1 MTNKEEEQTF
11 EQAMQKLE
19 GIVEKLEEGE
29 VPLEKAI
36 EYYKE
41 GMKLS
46 KHCNDKLKKVEHEM
60 TEIMNEHNEVEPY
73 TLEEEE

>member
-1 MTNKEEEQTF
+1 MSNQEEKEMTF
-11 EQAMQKLE
+11 EQAMNQLE
-19 GIVEKLEEGE
+19 GIVEKLEEGD

-46 KHCNDKLKKVEHEM
+46 KVCHGKLQSVENEM
-60 TEIMNEHNEVEPY
+60 TEIMKDHGETEPY
-73 TLEEEE
+73 HVEEE